1 MTYMKSLRFTCN
13 RCGKCC
19 TDKNTLVNLT
29 YFDILRIKNG
39 LDLDLN
45 ELLDVLGFYT
55 FDKPLTSEDKKRMT
69 LLPIETEKGLAF
81 IGLLK
86 NSLGGCYFY
95 NSKDKRCLIYK
106 LRPMFCQTFPFSFG
120 LLNNENG
127 DTIGAIDIFYTEKGK
142 QYCPGIG
149 NEAPFIDEDYWIDLG
164 RRILQELKKNHK
176 IIEEWNN
183 SIKNGKIIPTVK
195 KLLLMISKITDY

>member
-1 MTYMKSLRFTCN
+1 MRSLRFTCI

-29 YFDILRIKNG
+29 YLDILRIKNG

-45 ELLDVLGFYT
+45 ELLDILGFYS
-55 FDKPLTSEDKKRMT
+55 FDKPLTSEDKKRMILT
-69 LLPIETEKGLAF
+69 PIETERGLAF

-95 NSKDKRCLIYK
+95 NSKDKRCLIYS
-106 LRPMFCQTFPFSFG
+106 LRPRFCQTFPFSFES
-120 LLNNENG
+120 LDKENY
-127 DTIGAIDIFYTEKGK
+127 DTINAKDIFYTEKGK
-142 QYCPGIG
+142 HYCPGIG
-149 NEAPFIDEDYWIDLG
+149 NEAPFIEEDYWIELC
-164 RRILQELKKNHK
+164 RRTLEELKKNQK

-183 SIKNGKIIPTVK
+183 SVKNGKITPTVK
-195 KLLLMISKITDY
+195 KFLLMISKITDY